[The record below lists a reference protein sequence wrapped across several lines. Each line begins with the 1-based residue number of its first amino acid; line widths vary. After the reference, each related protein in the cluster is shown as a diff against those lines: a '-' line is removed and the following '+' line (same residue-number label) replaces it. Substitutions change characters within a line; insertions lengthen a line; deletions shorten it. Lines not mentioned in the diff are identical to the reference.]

1 MAQKNDRPEC
11 SWQEWPLARKE
22 FLMPENQVTIAE
34 IRTLADYPPGL
45 IGTIAALF
53 GRSIA
58 ASHGVDW
65 TLDAMIADQQCE
77 FFRRFD
83 PARDRVWVA
92 MDQGVPKGSLT
103 IEGPRPEE
111 GRQAARLR
119 FFILDET
126 LSGLG
131 LGRQM
136 ITLAMKFCREQGY
149 PGVFL
154 TTLPGLD
161 AALRLY
167 YDHGFV
173 LAGESAETFHGSG
186 YIEQTLECTI
196 K

>member
-1 MAQKNDRPEC
+1 MREK
-11 SWQEWPLARKE
+11 
-22 FLMPENQVTIAE
+22 QVAIAE
-34 IRTLADYPPGL
+34 VRTMADYPPGL

-65 TLDAMIADQQCE
+65 TLDAMIAHQQCE

-92 MDQGVPKGSLT
+92 MDQGVPRGGLT

-111 GRQAARLR
+111 GREAARLR
-119 FFILDET
+119 FFILDEA
-126 LSGLG
+126 LRGLG

-136 ITLAMKFCREQGY
+136 IALAMNFCREQGY
-149 PGVFL
+149 AGVFL

-167 YDHGFV
+167 HDYGFV
-173 LAGESAETFHGSG
+173 LAGQSAETFHGSG
-186 YIEQTLECTI
+186 YIEHTLECTI